1 MLTNGFWIVQGGLPT
16 PPTYTIDSVACTRD
30 DRVSL
35 KKEGGVL
42 NFHFYQTNSKAASV
56 GKENIA
62 LPHHMMPAHSKSL
75 QLSFRPSER
84 VEESPRYSL
93 RTYQGDLSS
102 TANRERPSA
111 LATKPIQGT
120 DHFIRE
126 THHI

>member
-75 QLSFRPSER
+75 HLSFRPSER
-84 VEESPRYSL
+84 RERVEESSRYSL
-93 RTYQGDLSS
+93 QTYQGDLSR
-102 TANRERPSA
+102 TANR
-111 LATKPIQGT
+111 GT
-120 DHFIRE
+120 PPRSCHQVNPGNRSLY
-126 THHI
+126 